1 MTITTS
7 LAKAFSFTFNPPSK
21 TAVLPCNGN
30 LSNQQ
35 IGSIVSNEWR
45 FYAPANFMTLAVEQ
59 ETARR
64 GPTWRILGFV
74 HSLNEFMN
82 PETDARFLHSLLFL
96 RFEFDEK
103 AFLRSLR
110 RTWYIAVSR
119 SNSSEICSIF
129 FRHASWHVHI
139 D

>member
-74 HSLNEFMN
+74 LANESQRLFNSVLWINEKPIASL
-82 PETDARFLHSLLFL
+82 AAYR
-96 RFEFDEK
+96 
-103 AFLRSLR
+103 
-110 RTWYIAVSR
+110 
-119 SNSSEICSIF
+119 
-129 FRHASWHVHI
+129 
-139 D
+139 

>member
-1 MTITTS
+1 
-7 LAKAFSFTFNPPSK
+7 
-21 TAVLPCNGN
+21 

-82 PETDARFLHSLLFL
+82 PETDARFLHSLFFL

-103 AFLRSLR
+103 AFLRFLR
-110 RTWYIAVSR
+110 RT
-119 SNSSEICSIF
+119 
-129 FRHASWHVHI
+129 
-139 D
+139 